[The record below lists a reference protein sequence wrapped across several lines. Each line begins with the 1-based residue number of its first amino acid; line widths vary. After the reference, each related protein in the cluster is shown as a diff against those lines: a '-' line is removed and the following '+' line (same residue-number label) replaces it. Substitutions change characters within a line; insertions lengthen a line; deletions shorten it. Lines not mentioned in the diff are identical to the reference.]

1 VVLAKVSDSP
11 VERLARGVR
20 YSLYRHYFPMMALGR
35 FIRLSEEA
43 LTMTDGISKGDL
55 SRHDSLQSI
64 L

>member
-20 YSLYRHYFPMMALGR
+20 YLV
-35 FIRLSEEA
+35 I
-43 LTMTDGISKGDL
+43 I
-55 SRHDSLQSI
+55 I